1 MWFKTGAARVGDG
14 VCARVRPAVS
24 GGGPSVAGAHG
35 RQAGSEVW
43 QWQGVVAVAGDCG
56 SCSGLQSAAACT
68 PAYAS
73 IDVYACVHVL
83 LLN

>member
-1 MWFKTGAARVGDG
+1 MWFETGAARVGDG

-43 QWQGVVAVAGDCG
+43 QWQGVVAAAV
-56 SCSGLQSAAACT
+56 AAA
-68 PAYAS
+68 
-73 IDVYACVHVL
+73 VACNQQQHAHL
-83 LLN
+83 HMHL